1 MQTPTAPPDNMASPP
16 PTLVPQDPS
25 GGAVS
30 TSEHDLP
37 HVSPPERIR
46 RPVMVQNWTDVV
58 FLHWR
63 VPPADVQRLLPEGIR
78 VDTFDGDAWVGL
90 VPFGMQG
97 LGLPGIGPLPL
108 VNSFPEVNVRTY
120 VRHNDRRGVW
130 FFSLDVDSLLP
141 TLVARTAYSLPYCSG
156 EATHRR
162 TGELV
167 TSSVRRSWPRGG
179 RVEAPRADIAVR
191 TGDPMD
197 VSDPL
202 SRFLTG
208 RWGLLSTSRRGVVRW
223 APVEH
228 PTWPLYSADLLHLE
242 ENLLAAAGIE
252 RPADTPHAMWSPG
265 VPVRVGRPLR
275 A

>member
-1 MQTPTAPPDNMASPP
+1 
-16 PTLVPQDPS
+16 
-25 GGAVS
+25 
-30 TSEHDLP
+30 
-37 HVSPPERIR
+37 
-46 RPVMVQNWTDVV
+46 MVQKWTDVV

-63 VPPADVQRLLPEGIR
+63 VPPAEVQGLLPEGIR
-78 VDTFDGDAWVGL
+78 VDTYEGDAWVGL

-97 LGLPGIGPLPL
+97 LGLPGVGALPL
-108 VNSFPEVNVRTY
+108 VNRFPEVNVRTY
-120 VRHNDRRGVW
+120 VRHDDRRGVW

-141 TLVARTAYSLPYCSG
+141 TLVARAAYSLPYCSG
-156 EATHRR
+156 EATHLR
-162 TGELV
+162 TGDVV
-167 TSSVRRSWPRGG
+167 TSSVRRSWPRDGKVAG
-179 RVEAPRADIAVR
+179 PRADIAVR
-191 TGDPMD
+191 TGEPMD

-202 SRFLTG
+202 ARFLTG

-242 ENLLAAAGIE
+242 ESLLAAAGIE
-252 RPADTPHAMWSPG
+252 RPADAPHAMWSPG